1 MKMLT
6 TVTLL
11 ISLSLV
17 SIFPETKNSIA
28 TTISKTESLP
38 QNGLNV
44 KGLNYGYL
52 FDAIYSGRFI
62 DMPLNSDSPIFASLY
77 RSYLNNYSNKCG
89 AYLPST
95 KVEITEKKC
104 AQESVTTNG
113 YGVEVSRT
121 CTRYVDVRT
130 GYFTTPENNNI
141 LYKLRNVQAKDGLR
155 NVFKIVTDRNA
166 IGSLTDDAR
175 TIQLL
180 NEDLPKLLTINNC
193 QSKAIQRFE
202 KNLIRFAL
210 NKQPILLD
218 GTVKEAKALSSNQNF
233 DKLAND
239 LVYDHSRSWAV
250 NRFVGNSVNGTKV
263 YIDNS
268 GNPEELRAAYTFD
281 GWRGRTRGTVRITFS
296 NGIPDC
302 IYFYDYPNT
311 CRTANRR
318 IVASY
323 LEGNYSK

>member
-1 MKMLT
+1 M
-6 TVTLL
+6 
-11 ISLSLV
+11 
-17 SIFPETKNSIA
+17 
-28 TTISKTESLP
+28 
-38 QNGLNV
+38 
-44 KGLNYGYL
+44 
-52 FDAIYSGRFI
+52 
-62 DMPLNSDSPIFASLY
+62 
-77 RSYLNNYSNKCG
+77 
-89 AYLPST
+89 
-95 KVEITEKKC
+95 
-104 AQESVTTNG
+104 
-113 YGVEVSRT
+113 
-121 CTRYVDVRT
+121 
-130 GYFTTPENNNI
+130 
-141 LYKLRNVQAKDGLR
+141 
-155 NVFKIVTDRNA
+155 
-166 IGSLTDDAR
+166 
-175 TIQLL
+175 
-180 NEDLPKLLTINNC
+180 TINNC

-218 GTVKEAKALSSNQNF
+218 GTVKEAKALSANQNF

-250 NRFVGNSVNGTKV
+250 NRFVRNSVNGTKV